1 MSPDP
6 PSPGPDHEFSCH
18 LLRARRKSHRSRCTL
33 VPQVSLINSLLHN
46 LEHRANVRE
55 GKWTMSKVL
64 LVGEDETLLQTR
76 AAVVRTA
83 GVESICCKPEAALS
97 FLSQQSFELVI
108 LCHSLSEYT
117 CASLAYVIHEH
128 WPATALLAVSA
139 ATNIPQVAKDPPLV
153 TITSAEPELLVL
165 QVLELMHSRR
175 PPQASRPGN
184 PPAYLAARGRC

>member
-1 MSPDP
+1 
-6 PSPGPDHEFSCH
+6 
-18 LLRARRKSHRSRCTL
+18 
-33 VPQVSLINSLLHN
+33 
-46 LEHRANVRE
+46 
-55 GKWTMSKVL
+55 MSKVL

-83 GVESICCKPEAALS
+83 GVESVCCKPEAALS